1 MGTNKNTRR
10 YYFIVEICLITEI
23 RGHGTNNSKDT
34 SSKSCSKSFAES
46 QFGRENKSMSE
57 FSYFFRNQQWFSE
70 KSLPTRLNKIWIGI
84 SVLNFRP
91 HSHIIANNE
100 S

>member
-1 MGTNKNTRR
+1 MGTNKNTSR

-46 QFGRENKSMSE
+46 QFGRKNKSMSD
-57 FSYFFRNQQWFSE
+57 S
-70 KSLPTRLNKIWIGI
+70 PTFLGTSSGFQKNLFQP
-84 SVLNFRP
+84 V
-91 HSHIIANNE
+91 
-100 S
+100 